1 VDILN
6 DVDLDADTKILIL
19 FYIMY
24 VILPDLL
31 DEMPEI
37 CLDNDKA
44 ASGWL
49 FYKLRT
55 SESQISGPQ
64 ISRDG
69 NK

>member
-1 VDILN
+1 MDILN
-6 DVDLDADTKILIL
+6 DVDLDSDTKILIL

-44 ASGWL
+44 ARGWL
-49 FYKLRT
+49 FYK
-55 SESQISGPQ
+55 SQMKKGQISGDQ
-64 ISRDG
+64 IS
-69 NK
+69 NN